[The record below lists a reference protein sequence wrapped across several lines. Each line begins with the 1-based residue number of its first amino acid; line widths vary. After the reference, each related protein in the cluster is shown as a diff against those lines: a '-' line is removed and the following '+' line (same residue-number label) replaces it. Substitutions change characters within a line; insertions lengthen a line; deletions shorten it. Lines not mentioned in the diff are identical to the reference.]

1 LFPAA
6 SLSVH
11 FFSYVPDTSL
21 MAERKRLP
29 AFIALAL
36 VLAATAAVALDYWGY
51 VMPAMHTELDVQ
63 IAGFTPAD
71 STMYLRFRYLNP
83 RGVRV
88 IVLETSYSVM
98 LNGVALTT
106 DAIPGPIIVEG
117 KEPVSVERTLTLPPD
132 SGPQVQAART
142 GNVWEWEFK
151 GTMRVKTTLGD
162 ARLDFSET
170 IRHVPMFTP

>member
-1 LFPAA
+1 
-6 SLSVH
+6 
-11 FFSYVPDTSL
+11 

-29 AFIALAL
+29 VFIALAL

-51 VMPAMHTELDVQ
+51 VMPAMHTELEVQ
-63 IAGFTPAD
+63 ITGFTPAD

-88 IVLETSYSVM
+88 TVLETSYSVT
-98 LNGVALTT
+98 LNGVTLTT

-117 KEPVSVERTLTLPPD
+117 EEPVSVERTLTLPPD
-132 SGPQVQAART
+132 SGPHVQAART
-142 GNVWEWEFK
+142 SRTWEWEFK

-162 ARLDFSET
+162 THLDFSET
-170 IRHVPMFTP
+170 SKYAPMFTP